1 MSCRYGATPEQR
13 LRIEFVEADFEIGF
27 NLVDI
32 AEGESIQAHH
42 AQAGRALADAED
54 VFAAIQQRLKV
65 LDATDSCHF
74 EPLVGELRRAIDLA
88 KLHNA

>member
-1 MSCRYGATPEQR
+1 MPCRYGSRPDQR

-42 AQAGRALADAED
+42 AAAERALTDAED
-54 VFAAIQQRLKV
+54 VFSDIKHRLEILGV
-65 LDATDSCHF
+65 SESIPF
-74 EPLVGELRRAIDLA
+74 QPLVGELRRAIDLA
-88 KLHNA
+88 KTHNS